1 MTVGNT
7 HFKKR
12 TNHLVTYE
20 FGPSETHAGSCLA
33 RRNQRTFLKD
43 IKALPSEE
51 YNTQHKSL
59 VCDFIIGEVKDTRTK
74 FVPKSKIQKLHKTLS
89 RLILARMST
98 YEESS

>member
-12 TNHLVTYE
+12 TNHPVTYE
-20 FGPSETHAGSCLA
+20 FGPSETRAGSCLA

-59 VCDFIIGEVKDTRTK
+59 VCDFTIGEVKTPGQSLCPSQRYRNCIRHCQD
-74 FVPKSKIQKLHKTLS
+74 
-89 RLILARMST
+89 
-98 YEESS
+98 